1 MGGHAQDFPSM
12 GIDRVVEITSLETTS
27 IDMFNASIET
37 SLAALT
43 KHTPF
48 THWGRPELGDFA
60 LLLDVLT
67 AKKTASEFN
76 FEIPRLH
83 PTPGTPFHKDYTEAV
98 DTLNT
103 FAATRTFIDVCAAQS
118 IGALTEVSITGTQG
132 LRGYDTERTDH
143 DLTLIIRASD
153 ELKNTLKTLFDTAD
167 QLGGALYGD
176 GTVQPVQLLKRYG
189 LTPPTNQVESR
200 VCIDALQAA
209 QEAVLRII
217 TRETVDIG
225 KNIDDA
231 LVIDTLK
238 HFMPGSA
245 VPWVDQLGGTFLRS
259 SLIAD
264 IRAYPMTTFAKIV
277 ESEEG
282 QRLANSLLVALGWYG
297 AHAHQKTSPAI
308 VAKLVRHALAQAL
321 DPASNLLDY
330 DFEHPDNAGKSYS
343 ALRDD
348 IEKHY
353 QQRGIAAYDKTAVLV
368 SFLLRA
374 HYPVDFQIEGS
385 PPELGYR
392 WSSAWVHFQH
402 GINLAQAIEPGL
414 ALTMNYQQLS
424 TYASTLLGT
433 ATPEQ
438 ELLISATLTPPVL
451 QWASAHTVIQPTEDG
466 GYSTEQRN
474 TAMAQF
480 TDHEE
485 TLDNAIQQLK
495 QPVPRRLDMA
505 RKTLA
510 EWSLPPETEF
520 ISFPETDLDMTLQ
533 ANRRRYSVNYRNFY
547 PNGIASYSALDLL
560 ASGRLKG
567 DNPAWTPPYLYEQG
581 AFYPQFLKYKGLPDI
596 PNRFEADFGS
606 WLKSTKAAYE
616 HIIVA
621 LVSDLPRQERDAIEK
636 GHVQLYGL
644 RKPTANIA
652 LDDDDRN
659 FQPLMARY
667 GFIIHATH
675 EGREHVYEV
684 LPYAG
689 FIRRRDDLTLAPIS
703 NAIKLRNSAFMRR
716 GTLLPFDLNA
726 HASGAAPLLNT
737 TSTAVVHFI
746 QGYLPA
752 HHTTAR
758 AETWR
763 PLRVAQIGRD
773 VAQGYLFESES
784 KLREAARGVTLF
796 DGSVDAVAFLKN
808 YVIPVWGPLE
818 DLVSGI
824 KSGNLRTI
832 IMATIG
838 LAFDVLSLIAPL
850 AKMGSLTF
858 RFVRNTATF
867 GLRASLPRLAP
878 LAGNYLVTAVTAI
891 NPLDGV
897 FTLFKSGARSILKLN
912 HAGARLLRVGIKQ
925 LRTRL
930 TKLRHR
936 NKGLCLVTDEQRAAW
951 TISDNL
957 YRVRKVNQH
966 QHVLTYHDPSSSG
979 KGSTPYLVD
988 PMTRQPYGAP
998 LMRINNQGSL
1008 SRHAPADIALNNQNG
1023 GWTLLDMTPTL
1034 TKHWTRWGDDFFLEA
1049 GGITYTK
1056 ITRENRTSVLKRTR
1070 TLKKADELDP
1080 LLNAPCRLKR
1090 SPDDLIKCAA
1100 NRFSNAGHSN
1110 VDAAKTQGVDAAPW
1124 FTDRRVTAA
1133 DTGTLVHQRS
1143 IHEVK
1148 SGRLIKKPG
1157 TALLLPKAYK
1167 QKITANVTGG
1177 NDIFKQIEIKDG
1189 LVEGIKDARTI
1200 SAVVAK
1206 RKVGGAKVIVTQADE
1221 GMYYWGHFFDDRPL
1235 TLTKI
1240 NVNVNNVGP
1249 TTALKDEHYLI
1260 YIYNGSYD
1268 ANRYIK
1274 ELGPTVIA
1282 ADLQAIKR
1290 DIVAGKET
1298 YISTFV
1304 GGPFDMGTTP
1314 EQAALFCKYTQN
1326 RAVVAARVNRP
1337 SWASLDLNTPLTARE
1352 GIAIE
1357 LNRLHV
1363 SETIFTADNITKR
1376 ATTQRLTPE
1385 NKNFAYVKIKS
1396 KDSDSQP
1403 TKVYYSLSG
1412 LKKPHLD
1419 FPLTKQT
1426 DKGDGSTLKNWNIT
1440 QDGIAVS
1447 PDKTYYINA
1456 QRTKNPVG
1464 THKADPHEA
1473 LFLPDLTA
1481 NASGN
1486 HRMMDS
1492 EHMILNAL
1500 NADKIDFTKVKSIE
1514 VFSTYPTCQSCTAGL
1529 MALKSK
1535 VPDGEFTV
1543 FEGGRLP

>member
-1 MGGHAQDFPSM
+1 M
-12 GIDRVVEITSLETTS
+12 TSLETTS
-27 IDMFNASIET
+27 IEMLNANIET
-37 SLAALT
+37 SLAAPT

-67 AKKTASEFN
+67 AKKTASDFN
-76 FEIPRLH
+76 FEIPRLQ
-83 PTPGTPFHKDYTEAV
+83 PTPGTPFHKDYAAAV
-98 DTLNT
+98 DTLNA
-103 FAATRTFIDVCAAQS
+103 FAATRTFIDVCAAQK
-118 IGALTEVSITGTQG
+118 IGSLTEVSITRTQG
-132 LRGYDTERTDH
+132 LRGYDAERTDH

-153 ELKNTLKTLFDTAD
+153 ELRDALKALFDTAD

-176 GTVQPVQLLKRYG
+176 GTVQPFQLLKRYG

-200 VCIDALQAA
+200 VCIDALQAT

-225 KNIDDA
+225 ENIDGA
-231 LVIDTLK
+231 LVIETLK
-238 HFMPGSA
+238 HFMSGSA
-245 VPWVDQLGGTFLRS
+245 APWVDQLGGTFLRS

-277 ESEEG
+277 ESAEG
-282 QRLANSLLVALGWYG
+282 QRLAHSLLVALGWYG
-297 AHAHQKTSPAI
+297 AHAHQRTSPAI
-308 VAKLVRHALAQAL
+308 VAKLVHHALARAL
-321 DPASNLLDY
+321 DPASNLLGY
-330 DFEHPDNAGKSYS
+330 EFESPENAGKSYS

-353 QQRGIAAYDKTAVLV
+353 QQHGIAAYDKTAVLV

-402 GINLAQAIEPGL
+402 GINLAHAIEPGS

-438 ELLISATLTPPVL
+438 ELLISATLTPPAI
-451 QWASAHTVIQPTEDG
+451 QWATAHTVIQPTEDG

-485 TLDNAIQQLK
+485 TLENAIQQLK
-495 QPVPRRLDMA
+495 QPAPQRLDMT

-510 EWSLPPETEF
+510 EWNLPPETEF

-533 ANRRRYSVNYRNFY
+533 ANRRRYSVDYRNFY
-547 PNGIASYSALDLL
+547 PNGPASYSALDLL

-567 DNPAWTPPYLYEQG
+567 DNPAWIPPYLYELG
-581 AFYPQFLKYKGLPDI
+581 AFHPQFLRYKGLPDI
-596 PNRFEADFGS
+596 PTAFEADFGS

-616 HIIVA
+616 HIIMA
-621 LVSDLPRQERDAIEK
+621 LISDLPKQERDAIEQ

-659 FQPLMARY
+659 FLPLMARY

-675 EGREHVYEV
+675 EGRENVHEV

-689 FIRRRDDLTLAPIS
+689 FIRRRDDLALAPIS

-726 HASGAAPLLNT
+726 HATGAAPLLNT
-737 TSTAVVHFI
+737 TSTAVVHFLH
-746 QGYLPA
+746 GYLPA
-752 HHTTAR
+752 QHTTAL

-763 PLRVAQIGRD
+763 PLRAAQIGRD

-796 DGSVDAVAFLKN
+796 DGSVDAVAFLKD
-808 YVIPVWGPLE
+808 YVIPIWGPLE

-824 KSGNLRTI
+824 KSGDLRTI

-850 AKMGSLTF
+850 AKVGSLTF
-858 RFVRNTATF
+858 RFVRNAATF
-867 GLRASLPRLAP
+867 GLRANLPRLAP

-897 FTLFKSGARSILKLN
+897 FTLFTSGTHVVLKLN
-912 HAGARLLRVGIKQ
+912 HAGTRLLRVGVKQ
-925 LRTRL
+925 LRDRL
-930 TKLRHR
+930 TTVRHG
-936 NKGLCLVTDEQRAAW
+936 NKGLRLVTDEQQAAW
-951 TISDNL
+951 TLSDSR

-966 QHVLTYHDPSSSG
+966 QNVLTYHDLRSSA

-998 LMRINNQGSL
+998 LMRINDQGSL
-1008 SRHAPADIALNNQNG
+1008 SRHVPTDIALNDQNG
-1023 GWTLLDMTPTL
+1023 GWTLLDTTPNL
-1034 TKHWTRWGDDFFLEA
+1034 TKHWTRWGDDLFLEA
-1049 GGITYTK
+1049 GGITYKK
-1056 ITRENRTSVLKRTR
+1056 ITRENGQSVLKRAR
-1070 TLKKADELDP
+1070 ALNKADELDP
-1080 LLNAPCRLKR
+1080 LLKVPCRLKR

-1100 NRFSNAGHSN
+1100 NRFINAGHSN
-1110 VDAAKTQGVDAAPW
+1110 VDAARTQGVDAVPW

-1143 IHEVK
+1143 VHEIK
-1148 SGRLIKKPG
+1148 NGRLIKQPA
-1157 TALLLPKAYK
+1157 TTLLLPKNYK

-1177 NDIFKQIEIKDG
+1177 NDIFKQIEIKEG
-1189 LVEGIKDARTI
+1189 LVEGIKDTRII

-1206 RKVGGAKVIVTQADE
+1206 RTVGGARVIVTQADE
-1221 GMYYWGHFFDDRPL
+1221 GIYYSGNFFDDRSLAL
-1235 TLTKI
+1235 TRI
-1240 NVNVNNVGP
+1240 QVNINNVDSA
-1249 TTALKDEHYLI
+1249 TRLKDEHYLI

-1274 ELGPTVIA
+1274 ELSPAVID
-1282 ADLQAIKR
+1282 ADLNAIRR
-1290 DIVAGKET
+1290 DIVAGRET

-1314 EQAALFCKYTQN
+1314 QQAALFCKYTQD

-1337 SWASLDLNTPLTARE
+1337 SWTSLDLNTPLTARA
-1352 GIAIE
+1352 GIATE

-1363 SETIFTADNITKR
+1363 SETTFTADNITQR

-1412 LKKPHLD
+1412 LKKPRLD
-1419 FPLTKQT
+1419 FPLTKQV
-1426 DKGDGSTLKNWNIT
+1426 DKGDDSTLKNWNIT
-1440 QDGIAVS
+1440 KAGIAVS
-1447 PDKTYYINA
+1447 PDKTHYINA

-1464 THKADPHEA
+1464 TRKADPHEA

-1500 NADKIDFTKVKSIE
+1500 NADKIDFTKVESIE

-1529 MALKSK
+1529 MSLKSK

>member
-1 MGGHAQDFPSM
+1 MGGHEQDFPSM
-12 GIDRVVEITSLETTS
+12 GIDRVVEMTSLETTS
-27 IDMFNASIET
+27 IDMLNANIEA

-76 FEIPRLH
+76 FEKPRLQ
-83 PTPGTPFHKDYTEAV
+83 PTPGTPFHKDYAAAV
-98 DTLNT
+98 DTLNAL
-103 FAATRTFIDVCAAQS
+103 AATRTFIDVCAAQK
-118 IGALTEVSITGTQG
+118 IGALTEVSITRTQG
-132 LRGYDTERTDH
+132 LRGYDAERTDH

-153 ELKNTLKTLFDTAD
+153 ELRDALKALFDTAD

-176 GTVQPVQLLKRYG
+176 GTVQPFQLLKRYG

-225 KNIDDA
+225 ENIDGA
-231 LVIDTLK
+231 LVIETLK
-238 HFMPGSA
+238 HFMSGSA
-245 VPWVDQLGGTFLRS
+245 TPWVDQLGGTFLRS
-259 SLIAD
+259 ALIAD

-277 ESEEG
+277 ESAEG
-282 QRLANSLLVALGWYG
+282 QRLANSLLAALGWYG
-297 AHAHQKTSPAI
+297 ARAHQKTSPAI

-321 DPASNLLDY
+321 DPASNLLGY
-330 DFEHPDNAGKSYS
+330 DFEHPDNAGKSYG

-414 ALTMNYQQLS
+414 ALTMSYQQLS

-451 QWASAHTVIQPTEDG
+451 QWASAHTVIQPTEGG

-485 TLDNAIQQLK
+485 TLENAIQQLK
-495 QPVPRRLDMA
+495 QPAPQRLDMT

-520 ISFPETDLDMTLQ
+520 ISFPETNLDMTLQ
-533 ANRRRYSVNYRNFY
+533 ANRRRYSIDYRNL
-547 PNGIASYSALDLL
+547 PNGPASYSALDLL

-567 DNPAWTPPYLYEQG
+567 DNPAWIPPYLYELG
-581 AFYPQFLKYKGLPDI
+581 AFYPQLLRYKGLPDI
-596 PNRFEADFGS
+596 PTAFEADFGA

-621 LVSDLPRQERDAIEK
+621 LISDLPRQERDAIEH

-652 LDDDDRN
+652 LDDDERN
-659 FQPLMARY
+659 FQALMARY

-675 EGREHVYEV
+675 EGRENVHEV

-689 FIRRRDDLTLAPIS
+689 FIRRRDDLALAPIS

-726 HASGAAPLLNT
+726 YATGAAPLLNT
-737 TSTAVVHFI
+737 TSTAVVHFL

-763 PLRVAQIGRD
+763 PLRAAQIGRD
-773 VAQGYLFESES
+773 VAQRYLFESES

-808 YVIPVWGPLE
+808 YVIPIWGPLE

-824 KSGNLRTI
+824 KSGDLRTI

-858 RFVRNTATF
+858 RFVRNAATF

-878 LAGNYLVTAVTAI
+878 LAGNYLATAATAI

-897 FTLFKSGARSILKLN
+897 FTLFNSGTHVVLKLN
-912 HAGARLLRVGIKQ
+912 QVGARLLRVGVKQ

-930 TKLRHR
+930 TIVRHGD
-936 NKGLCLVTDEQRAAW
+936 KGLRLVTDEQPAAW
-951 TISDNL
+951 ITSDNR

-966 QHVLTYHDPSSSG
+966 QHVLTYHDPSSSA

-998 LMRINNQGSL
+998 LMRINDQGSL
-1008 SRHAPADIALNNQNG
+1008 SRHVPADIALNDQHG
-1023 GWTLLDMTPTL
+1023 GWTLLDTTPNL
-1034 TKHWTRWGDDFFLEA
+1034 TKQWTRWGDDLFLEA
-1049 GGITYTK
+1049 GGITYKK
-1056 ITRENRTSVLKRTR
+1056 ITRENGLSALKRTQ

-1080 LLNAPCRLKR
+1080 LLKVPCRLKR

-1100 NRFSNAGHSN
+1100 NTFRNEGHSN
-1110 VDAAKTQGVDAAPW
+1110 VDAVTKRGGDAVPW

-1143 IHEVK
+1143 IHEIK
-1148 SGRLIKKPG
+1148 SGLLIKKPG
-1157 TALLLPKAYK
+1157 TAPLLPNAYK

-1206 RKVGGAKVIVTQADE
+1206 RKVGGARVIVTQADE

-1240 NVNVNNVGP
+1240 HVNINNVGP
-1249 TTALKDEHYLI
+1249 TTVLQDDHYLV

-1282 ADLQAIKR
+1282 ADLKAIKR

-1326 RAVVAARVNRP
+1326 RAVVAAHLNRP

-1352 GIAIE
+1352 GIATE
-1357 LNRLHV
+1357 LNRLHM

-1376 ATTQRLTPE
+1376 ATIQRLTPE

-1412 LKKPHLD
+1412 LKKSHLD

-1426 DKGDGSTLKNWNIT
+1426 DKGDVSTLENWNIT
-1440 QDGIAVS
+1440 KDGIPVS
-1447 PDKTYYINA
+1447 PDNTHYINA

-1464 THKADPHEA
+1464 TRKADPHEA

-1500 NADKIDFTKVKSIE
+1500 NADKIDFTQVESIE

-1535 VPDGEFTV
+1535 VPAGAFTV